1 MLTSFQ
7 TLMSALKILTT
18 VAKGTQL
25 VQIPKDPSLA
35 LVILDSLGMDT
46 TAQVI
51 QVNQRKFP
59 TVSTSKTHT
68 ATYTKGYFFGARPLS
83 YYNIRDGVFS

>member
-1 MLTSFQ
+1 MLISFQ

-18 VAKGTQL
+18 VATGMQL

-51 QVNQRKFP
+51 QINQQKFS
-59 TVSTSKTHT
+59 TVSRSKTHT
-68 ATYTKGYFFGARPLS
+68 AT
-83 YYNIRDGVFS
+83 